1 MASKKRKSDQ
11 QPADNDG
18 AADSSSAPDD
28 KRARTTSNEVAE
40 AAGHDT
46 SLWHK
51 CGDSWSGLVCL
62 DAQSALMKQ
71 LRAKAYAE
79 PGQHTVP
86 AEILYCKWFTDLFIP
101 SSHVTFL
108 PLEIGMCAS
117 LVSINIAYTD
127 ITVLP
132 AELGKCHAL
141 EELYCRGSE
150 LTKAPPELA
159 NCKSL
164 KWIDLS
170 DTKVTT
176 VPGEWGD
183 SKSLVKIDLYG
194 CPLTHLPVRLGKCET
209 LENIIVPYN
218 MISPLLSLP
227 PVHLIPSLSIPDAL
241 RGIMR
246 DQDRNFK
253 RALFSIPAK
262 EEPHL
267 MSLLPGD
274 LKKHIYNF
282 F

>member
-1 MASKKRKSDQ
+1 MASKKRKSD
-11 QPADNDG
+11 PHADNDG
-18 AADSSSAPDD
+18 APDN
-28 KRARTTSNEVAE
+28 KRARTILNEVAE

-51 CGDSWSGLVCL
+51 CGDSWSGLACL
-62 DAQSALMKQ
+62 DAQSALMNQ
-71 LRAKAYAE
+71 LRDKAYAE

-86 AEILYCKWFTDLFIP
+86 AEILYCKWFTDLHLHSIF
-101 SSHVTFL
+101 VTFL
-108 PLEIGMCAS
+108 PLDIGMCAS
-117 LVSINIAYTD
+117 LVSIDIAYTD
-127 ITVLP
+127 IAVLP
-132 AELGKCHAL
+132 AELGKCRAL
-141 EELYCRGSE
+141 EELYCRGAA

-194 CPLTHLPVRLGKCET
+194 CRLTHLPVRLGKCET
-209 LENIIVPYN
+209 LETIGVPYN
-218 MISPLLSLP
+218 MRHSNPTFTEYLMS
-227 PVHLIPSLSIPDAL
+227 SLSIPAAM
-241 RGIMR
+241 RVAMR

-253 RALFSIPAK
+253 RALFSFPAK
-262 EEPHL
+262 EVPHL

-274 LKKHIYNF
+274 VKKYIYSF

>member
-1 MASKKRKSDQ
+1 
-11 QPADNDG
+11 
-18 AADSSSAPDD
+18 
-28 KRARTTSNEVAE
+28 
-40 AAGHDT
+40 
-46 SLWHK
+46 
-51 CGDSWSGLVCL
+51 
-62 DAQSALMKQ
+62 MKQ
-71 LRAKAYAE
+71 LRAKACVE
-79 PGQHTVP
+79 PCHHAVP
-86 AEILYCKWFTDLFIP
+86 AEILYCKWFMDLFIP
-101 SSHVTFL
+101 HARVTFL
-108 PLEIGMCAS
+108 PPDIGVCAS

-127 ITVLP
+127 ITALP

-141 EELYCRGSE
+141 EELYCRGAA

-164 KWIDLS
+164 KYIDLS

-209 LENIIVPYN
+209 LEIIVAPYN
-218 MISPLLSLP
+218 MR
-227 PVHLIPSLSIPDAL
+227 HLNPKFTEYLMPSLSIPAAM
-241 RGIMR
+241 RVAMR

-274 LKKHIYNF
+274 VKGRIYLPLRVLLEKLASDGVITLHRGEVLATLKNRLQYIRG
-282 F
+282 

>member
-18 AADSSSAPDD
+18 AADSSSAPDN
-28 KRARTTSNEVAE
+28 KRARTISNEVAE

-51 CGDSWSGLVCL
+51 CGDSSIGCRNT
-62 DAQSALMKQ
+62 QNALMKQ
-71 LRAKAYAE
+71 LCAKAHAE

-86 AEILYCKWFTDLFIP
+86 AEILYCKWFTQLFTP
-101 SSHVTFL
+101 RSSVTFL
-108 PLEIGMCAS
+108 PLDIGMCAS

-127 ITVLP
+127 IAALP

-141 EELYCRGSE
+141 EELYCRGAA
-150 LTKAPPELA
+150 LTTAPPELA

-209 LENIIVPYN
+209 LETIVAPYN
-218 MISPLLSLP
+218 MR
-227 PVHLIPSLSIPDAL
+227 HLNPIFTEYLMPSLSIPAAM
-241 RGIMR
+241 RVAMR

-262 EEPHL
+262 EAPHL

-274 LKKHIYNF
+274 VKKYIYSF